1 MMFNAT
7 FNNISVISRWSALLV
22 EESRRKPLTRRKSLT
37 NFITLCCIEYTSPE
51 SKNSKMLYLYP
62 WFLRLSNKL
71 PNAIPDTPKI
81 KTKLCAV

>member
-22 EESRRKPLTRRKSLT
+22 EESLRKPLT

-71 PNAIPDTPKI
+71 PTAIPDTPKI

>member
-1 MMFNAT
+1 MFNAT

-22 EESRRKPLTRRKSLT
+22 EESLRKPLT

-71 PNAIPDTPKI
+71 PTAIPDTPKI